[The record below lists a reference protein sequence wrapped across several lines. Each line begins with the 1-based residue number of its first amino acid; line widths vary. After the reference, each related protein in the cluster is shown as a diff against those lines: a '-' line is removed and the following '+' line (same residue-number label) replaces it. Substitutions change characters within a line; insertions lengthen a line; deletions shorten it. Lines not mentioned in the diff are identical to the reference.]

1 MKTSLVDSVVTS
13 ALWKDIEGRLGFI
26 LIQKN
31 VLTLNLKEN
40 DVQSIYFWHYRQAPK
55 WTEFYWLKNDKT
67 EYDNRL
73 CFIPRKVPQ
82 SSMVMLN
89 YLASY
94 SPCHS
99 IQFND
104 IDLFIGTPNCVLW
117 KYTFKFTYLF
127 NKKNQP
133 SAFSFRT
140 STTGSEYRVAFL
152 AGKKDLQCRNCK

>member
-1 MKTSLVDSVVTS
+1 M
-13 ALWKDIEGRLGFI
+13 
-26 LIQKN
+26 
-31 VLTLNLKEN
+31 
-40 DVQSIYFWHYRQAPK
+40 
-55 WTEFYWLKNDKT
+55 FYT
-67 EYDNRL
+67 Q
-73 CFIPRKVPQ
+73 KVPQ

-152 AGKKDLQCRNCK
+152 AGKKDLQCRNCKQVRSICKMQNLLMPLQKGHLYWKFYKMTSEYVLRSSFYTSRKLRYKTF